1 MQQSFSQKWASSLID
16 YRKLDDSLPDELLP
30 LEYTASDWNRFCHPK
45 HRKIN
50 SVKRLSFGKMDSKT
64 YVDKNQDKTTS
75 KLMQTNVTDTKKRS
89 DFISLEINRVYKK
102 FGFCEN
108 EVW

>member
-1 MQQSFSQKWASSLID
+1 
-16 YRKLDDSLPDELLP
+16 
-30 LEYTASDWNRFCHPK
+30 
-45 HRKIN
+45 
-50 SVKRLSFGKMDSKT
+50 MDSKT

-102 FGFCEN
+102 FGLCEN
-108 EVW
+108 EIW